1 MPKFPA
7 VPARFFLLLVLAASS
22 HAAVE
27 RLTILHL
34 NDLHARLLPDEHGR
48 GGFAHVATAIESE
61 QRKSDHSIVLHAGD
75 MVQGSPVSTI
85 FRGTPVFEV
94 ANALRIDAHCLGN
107 HEFDYGWERIRDFVR
122 VSKSPIL
129 VANVIDQQ
137 GKRMLEPFVVLA
149 AGNLKIGVIGAL
161 TPRLEQLVKPGQVG
175 PWRVT
180 ALVDSLREIVDEVE
194 QRADVVVVLGH
205 LFDDEDD
212 LVLRALPGVDVLV
225 SGHNH
230 GGRETE
236 LVVEGRIGVK
246 LRPNGREL
254 GRLDIAFDTSSE
266 RVVEHAW
273 RRIPIYADRYPAHA
287 ETASLVEHW
296 ESRVSEQVDV
306 TIGRCDRSLSRSEVK
321 TLVERAILETT
332 GADLAYMNRG
342 GVRDS
347 LSRGTVTARHIWNIL
362 PFDNTLV
369 EATVLGKELPK
380 EALSGRSVEPDRRY
394 RFVTNDYVAGQS
406 RYRHIRFR
414 PTANVMRDTFLDWV
428 KAKGRIP

>member
-1 MPKFPA
+1 MRKLLSIA
-7 VPARFFLLLVLAASS
+7 ARIFLLVVIAASCP
-22 HAAVE
+22 AAVE
-27 RLTILHL
+27 RFTILHL
-34 NDLHARLLPDEHGR
+34 NDLHARLLPDEQGR

-61 QRKSDHSIVLHAGD
+61 KRKSEHSVVLHAGD
-75 MVQGSPVSTI
+75 MVQGSPVSSI
-85 FRGTPVFEV
+85 FEGTPVFEV
-94 ANALRIDAHCLGN
+94 ANALGIDAHCLGN
-107 HEFDYGWERIRDFVR
+107 HEFDYGWERIFDFVR
-122 VSKSPIL
+122 VSTSPIL
-129 VANVIDQQ
+129 AANVIDQNH
-137 GKRMLEPFVVLA
+137 KRLLEPFIVLA
-149 AGNLKIGVIGAL
+149 AGDLKIGVIGAL

-175 PWRVT
+175 PWRVSD
-180 ALVDSLREIVDEVE
+180 LVDSLGGVIDEVE

-205 LFDDEDD
+205 LFDDEDE
-212 LVLRALPGVDVLV
+212 LVLRALRGVDVLV

-273 RRIPIYADRYPAHA
+273 RRIPIYANRYPAHS
-287 ETASLVEHW
+287 ETASLVERW
-296 ESRVSEQVDV
+296 ESKVSEKVDV

-347 LSRGTVTARHIWNIL
+347 ISRGTVTARHIWNML

-369 EATVLGKELPK
+369 EASVLGKDLPE
-380 EALSGRSVEPDRRY
+380 EAVSGRSVEPDRRY

-406 RYRHIRFR
+406 RFRHIRFR

>member
-1 MPKFPA
+1 MRKLLS
-7 VPARFFLLLVLAASS
+7 VPVRIILLVVLAASS

-27 RLTILHL
+27 RFTILHL
-34 NDLHARLLPDEHGR
+34 NDLHARLVPDEQGR

-61 QRKSDHSIVLHAGD
+61 KQKSEHSIVLHAGD

-85 FRGTPVFEV
+85 FLGTPVFEV
-94 ANALRIDAHCLGN
+94 ANALGIDAHCLGN
-107 HEFDYGWERIRDFVR
+107 HEFDYGWERIFDFVR
-122 VSKSPIL
+122 VSTSPIL
-129 VANVIDQQ
+129 AANVIDQNH
-137 GKRMLEPFVVLA
+137 KRLLEPFIVLA
-149 AGNLKIGVIGAL
+149 AGDLKIGIIGAL

-175 PWRVT
+175 PWRVSD
-180 ALVDSLREIVDEVE
+180 LVDSLGGVIDEVE

-205 LFDDEDD
+205 LFDDEDE
-212 LVLRALPGVDVLV
+212 LVLRAHPGVDVLV

-230 GGRETE
+230 GGRDTE

-266 RVVEHAW
+266 RVVEHTW
-273 RRIPIYADRYPAHA
+273 RRIPIYANRYPAHS
-287 ETASLVEHW
+287 ETASLVERW
-296 ESRVSEQVDV
+296 ESKVSEKVDV
-306 TIGRCDRSLSRSEVK
+306 TIGRCDRPLSRSEVK

-369 EATVLGKELPK
+369 EASVLGKDLPE
-380 EALSGRSVEPDRRY
+380 EAVSGRSVDPDRRY

-406 RYRHIRFR
+406 RFRHIRFR